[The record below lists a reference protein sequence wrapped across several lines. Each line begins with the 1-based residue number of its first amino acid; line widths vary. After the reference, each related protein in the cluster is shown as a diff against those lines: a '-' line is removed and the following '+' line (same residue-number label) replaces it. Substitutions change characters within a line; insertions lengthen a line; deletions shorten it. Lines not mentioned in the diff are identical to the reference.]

1 MTFYERLASCHEM
14 MKASRNAMGYTVGND
29 QHYITAFIR
38 FCEHTFPDSGSI
50 TRDMVDAWICS
61 YGFQNRKTQANAVS
75 LLRTYCR
82 FVNSVGIPVYIPDDD
97 YTVRTP
103 KYHPYLFTDRELVS
117 LFNAF
122 DSVQPHPY
130 GPGREYIFPVLFRMM
145 YCCGMRPTEP
155 LRLKTGDVDLHTGGI
170 YIRQSKQNR
179 DRHIIMSDDMLR
191 LCRRYDSAVG
201 GREWFFQKWDGGA
214 FTNEWSRNQMDR
226 CWKTT
231 GMPKRQNLRPYD
243 LRHNFATRNIMKWI
257 DNGEDVMSLLPYLST
272 YMGHAKFTHT
282 LYYVHLLPDRLRNS
296 ANIDWDMLKKIY
308 GGEDVKNDEAQ

>member
-1 MTFYERLASCHEM
+1 MTFYERLTSAHEM
-14 MKASRNAMGYTVGND
+14 MKASRNAMGYTIGND

-38 FCEHTFPDSGSI
+38 FCEHAFPDSGSI

-61 YGFQNRKTQANAVS
+61 YGFQNMKTQANSVS

-82 FVNSVGIPVYIPDDD
+82 FVNSVGVPVYIPDDD
-97 YTVRTP
+97 YTIRTP
-103 KYHPYLFTDRELVS
+103 KYHPYLFMDRELVS

-122 DSVQPHPY
+122 DSVQPHPL

-155 LRLKTGDVDLHTGGI
+155 LRLKAGDVDLHTGSI

-179 DRHIIMSDDMLR
+179 DRHIIMSDDMIG
-191 LCRRYDSAVG
+191 LCRRYDSVAG
-201 GREWFFQKWDGGA
+201 GREWFFQKWDGGI
-214 FTNEWSRNQMDR
+214 FTNEWARNQMDR

-231 GMPKRQNLRPYD
+231 GMVKRQNLRPYD

-257 DNGEDVMSLLPYLST
+257 DNGEDVMALLPYLST

-282 LYYVHLLPDRLRNS
+282 LYYVHLLPDRLRSS